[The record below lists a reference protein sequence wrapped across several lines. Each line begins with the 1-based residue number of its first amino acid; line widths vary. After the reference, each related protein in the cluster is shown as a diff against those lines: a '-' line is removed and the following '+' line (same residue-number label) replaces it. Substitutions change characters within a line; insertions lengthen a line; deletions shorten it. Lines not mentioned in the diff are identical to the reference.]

1 MKGCGNVPV
10 LFVVVIAKQSLITLM
25 RDRKKGQ
32 TEKQNLKR
40 KEIQSRPIEYADE
53 KSIKMLSCLTC
64 NKPKYEQLGLY

>member
-40 KEIQSRPIEYADE
+40 KEI
-53 KSIKMLSCLTC
+53 
-64 NKPKYEQLGLY
+64 